1 MGRASDLVSAQA
13 MAEEREKKSD
23 GSSKESEESSKP
35 RLPAQAIG
43 WGLVLLVLAGYFL
56 WMTVEMGTAAVSG
69 AAPMIAFL
77 VAAAIGIAAAGLALA
92 LGRRL

>member
-1 MGRASDLVSAQA
+1 
-13 MAEEREKKSD
+13 MADEREKK
-23 GSSKESEESSKP
+23 SEESSKP
-35 RLPAQAIG
+35 KLPGPQAIG

-77 VAAAIGIAAAGLALA
+77 VAAAIGCAAAGIALA
-92 LGRRL
+92 LGRRR